1 MFPPIDPLT
10 GYLPPGVHQATW
22 QEVQLHFSGNEQR
35 RRLMSGLGAALEN
48 LSTAGCR
55 TVLLDGSFISQK
67 ELPSDYDGAWDTTG
81 VNPDLLDPVLLDFTN
96 QRAAMKFKRAA
107 NEKILMNSKSA
118 EEVKLLL
125 LQKEL
130 EIKV

>member
-1 MFPPIDPLT
+1 MVKESSQADGLSVSDSGSGITDEQKKAVFSTPSPAPPLKKSKVEIK
-10 GYLPPGVHQATW
+10 
-22 QEVQLHFSGNEQR
+22 QEIIEI
-35 RRLMSGLGAALEN
+35 
-48 LSTAGCR
+48 STPR
-55 TVLLDGSFISQK
+55 T
-67 ELPSDYDGAWDTTG
+67 
-81 VNPDLLDPVLLDFTN
+81 
-96 QRAAMKFKRAA
+96 AMKFKRAA